1 MKKGTEERKMAFEMP
16 DYSKMTQEEAYR
28 RIEQEYPEYI
38 STAIQIIRDNGNLVE
53 FVSILDSY

>member
-1 MKKGTEERKMAFEMP
+1 MAFEML